1 MTTQRTAILTDAT
14 HFVGDAIARRLA
26 SDGYLVYAVDETFCE
41 DAARA
46 DFEALGDGITALTQ
60 QSAEDVVAH
69 VESLHGHIDVLA
81 SNDAYPA
88 LRAPLDEITP
98 APLHETFEA
107 LVFKPFAFSAQV
119 AQRMKPRGEGKIV
132 FLTSAAPL
140 NGLPNYAMY
149 CAARGAMNAA
159 VKALAKELGPF
170 NIQVNA
176 IAPNFIANP
185 DYFPPELMAD
195 PDKAGKILKNIPLG
209 RLGKPEEVAGLL
221 AQLVSDE
228 GGFFTGQVIA
238 ASGGWA

>member
-1 MTTQRTAILTDAT
+1 MTEQRTAILTDAT
-14 HFVGDAIARRLA
+14 HFVGDAIAKRLA
-26 SDGYLVYAVDETFCE
+26 SDGYAVYAVD
-41 DAARA
+41 A
-46 DFEALGDGITALTQ
+46 DFTDSAKRAEFEKLGTGITALEQ
-60 QSAEDVVAH
+60 QTAADVVAH
-69 VESLHGHIDVLA
+69 VEAQHGHIDVLA

-88 LRAPLDEITP
+88 VRASLDEIE
-98 APLHETFEA
+98 ADALREALEA
-107 LVFKPFAFSAQV
+107 LVVKPFAFASQV
-119 AQRMKPRGEGKIV
+119 AKRMKPRGEGKIV

-159 VKALAKELGPF
+159 VKALAKELGRN

-176 IAPNFIANP
+176 IAPNFVANP
-185 DYFPPELMAD
+185 DYFPPSLMND

-209 RLGKPEEVAGLL
+209 RLGRPEEVASLL
-221 AQLVSDE
+221 AQLVSED